1 GVARQGLLPVRVG
14 ADQSRIMRERRQ
26 RRGGRIGAAVHL
38 APVVIDGLDQLPG
51 FIGGHRTGQQPGEED
66 GTGRADGHGNLRLP
80 RKGAGCNCDPQMAR
94 WFPLG
99 GRSRASEEQVTRGP
113 LTLASGGKWGF
124 VQRLLKT
131 FWRLTVLSRQL
142 PAKGS

>member
-1 GVARQGLLPVRVG
+1 QGLLPVLVG
-14 ADQSRIMRERRQ
+14 PDQSHIIRVRRQ
-26 RRGGRIGAAVHL
+26 RRGGRIGAAAHL
-38 APVVIDGLDQLPG
+38 DPVGVDGLAQLPG
-51 FIGGHRTGQQPGEED
+51 FIGGPPTGQQPGEAD
-66 GTGRADGHGNLRLP
+66 GTGRPDEHVQLRWP